1 MRDREYERPPILSR
15 RGSGSAE
22 SMQRDLLAHWR
33 SGTAS
38 LAWLGRERVSLSGA
52 GLVSSASSCRVGW
65 ALTPI
70 FAFGIAGQK
79 LVYGRLGT

>member
-1 MRDREYERPPILSR
+1 MRDRESQRPPISSG
-15 RGSGSAE
+15 RGFGSAE

-38 LAWLGRERVSLSGA
+38 LAWLGRERVSPSGS
-52 GLVSSASSCRVGW
+52 GLVSSPCSCRVGR